1 MIMKTWH
8 HGNQKYK
15 MIAAEPELEPKWR
28 PQGRL
33 SHPPPPASALCADP
47 QGVWISTFS
56 TTFPEQQ
63 HKPRPRQ
70 ADLPAA
76 GRPPRDKPILGAP
89 AQPRG
94 VCPQHCLHFHHVW
107 DAAASCETV
116 CMSRE
121 CKKYIQWMEKCMLSF
136 LSWYFAI
143 CWDNCVYV
151 PVRFHCEFVW

>member
-1 MIMKTWH
+1 MVF
-8 HGNQKYK
+8 
-15 MIAAEPELEPKWR
+15 R
-28 PQGRL
+28 
-33 SHPPPPASALCADP
+33 CADP

-76 GRPPRDKPILGAP
+76 GRPPRDRPILGAP

-121 CKKYIQWMEKCMLSF
+121 CKSIFNEWRSACFHYYHDTLRFLIICSVVEYLAFGCVRCFGSVLFLRPFLLLAREKLMQ
-136 LSWYFAI
+136 
-143 CWDNCVYV
+143 
-151 PVRFHCEFVW
+151 